1 MGLIEGWFYGVFERL
16 FLLCSTDITI
26 LLLKPETPFQ
36 GASHKVFLIYFE
48 RFPKPILLL
57 LVRKESPPESSWVG
71 QNGHFQVMGSNNLCC
86 Q

>member
-48 RFPKPILLL
+48 RFPKPILFYWFGKKA
-57 LVRKESPPESSWVG
+57 R
-71 QNGHFQVMGSNNLCC
+71 QNRAGLARMDIFR
-86 Q
+86 